1 MPPSDTPTPS
11 ADERPADDQSK
22 PMPGSE
28 NQRISVRL
36 AALAPAAAQAG
47 ISATVQAIDVPD
59 PQAPTTFR
67 VTLQQARRGFLAV
80 LRSSQTLPLVVTLP
94 PGCPLPLAVGD
105 QVRLRVLQSVASFH
119 PRIGTE
125 VRIDGRTVLLEGD
138 DDFLSDL
145 GDLQVT
151 HGPCTDAGTARNG
164 IAPRQAGLVR
174 LSTAGGVGYSDERWR
189 LRVLDLPGERV
200 IFAGSWVGFGQGM
213 LPADASPQIH
223 VTLVRHRR
231 AKAES
236 P

>member
-1 MPPSDTPTPS
+1 MPPSDTSPP
-11 ADERPADDQSK
+11 AANKRPADDRSELV
-22 PMPGSE
+22 PASE

-36 AALAPAAAQAG
+36 AAVAPATAQAG
-47 ISATVQAIDVPD
+47 LSVTVQAIDVPD

-67 VTLQQARRGFLAV
+67 VTLQEERRGWRAV

-119 PRIGTE
+119 PRFGTE
-125 VRIDGRTVLLEGD
+125 VRLDGRTVLLEGD
-138 DDFLSDL
+138 DDFLTDL
-145 GDLQVT
+145 GDLQIT
-151 HGPCTDAGTARNG
+151 HGPCTDPGTAKDG

-174 LSTAGGVGYSDERWR
+174 VSTDGVTGYSDERWR
-189 LRVLDLPGERV
+189 LRRLDLPEERV
-200 IFAGSWVGFGQGM
+200 VFAGSWVGFGDGM

-223 VTLVRHRR
+223 VVLVRHRV
-231 AKAES
+231 AKAVS